1 MLEKLNAVQSRYDE
15 LNHLLEENA
24 QDYQRVAELAKERSD
39 LEPII
44 TRLGEYREV
53 MKRIEEARA
62 LQGTEDEELRQLAL
76 SDLEE
81 YTPKADKLEKEL
93 KT

>member
-1 MLEKLNAVQSRYDE
+1 MLDKLNTVQSRYDE
-15 LNHLLEENA
+15 LNRLLEENA

-44 TRLGEYREV
+44 TRLAEYREV
-53 MKRIEEARA
+53 MKRIDEARS
-62 LQGTEDEELRQLAL
+62 LQGAEDEELRQLAL

-81 YTPKADKLEKEL
+81 YTPRLSEVY
-93 KT
+93 